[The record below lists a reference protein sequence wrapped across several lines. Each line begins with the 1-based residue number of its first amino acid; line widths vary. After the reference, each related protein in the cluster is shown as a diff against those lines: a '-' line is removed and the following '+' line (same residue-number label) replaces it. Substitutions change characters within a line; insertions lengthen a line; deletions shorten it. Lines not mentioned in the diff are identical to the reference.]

1 MTFDYQAWTIDQ
13 HLAAV
18 KAELGHRE
26 QLQQALSMWQGFST
40 WLGLAQAEIENRR
53 EPVGDGWTDGAHTEV
68 DGRLVRSRDALGA
81 WVTQIKDSGVVQQL
95 TDLPNLISTTYSK
108 VEFAKQ
114 RRDWALRGYRY
125 TDVLSAGSRP
135 DPHVSKL
142 STPQMTEELVTA
154 TADSVRA
161 MNELG
166 QAYANA
172 AKAMT
177 LAVGGLLWPGPRAGE
192 SETTLGPDGGVSPDA
207 GSANGP
213 AGTPDPESAPESPQE
228 TPNPATTPETTPT
241 ESTDPTKDAS
251 DVASALSDLAEAL
264 TGSGT
269 TPDPVTSPLP
279 TDLGDVINPDT
290 VPGVASGLPG
300 LAGVG
305 SAVEGGVVADAV
317 ARAAVPTTTAGP
329 AVTPLPTGL
338 TAATAATGG
347 YPPMYPPHAAA
358 AAAKRSGGI
367 KPGTSEQPVS
377 GRPRDRRAAAA
388 PGAAGVPGV
397 ALRGR
402 RSGATKPAPAA
413 QRRWD
418 AEDDTIRLLDE
429 EMWQVDQH
437 DDVAEG
443 RTPRRGS

>member
-1 MTFDYQAWTIDQ
+1 MTFDYKAWTIDQ

-26 QLQQALSMWQGFST
+26 QLQQALAMWQGFTT
-40 WLGLAQAEIENRR
+40 WLGLAEAQLENRR
-53 EPVGDGWTDGAHTEV
+53 AVVADGWTDGAHTEV
-68 DGRLVRSRDALGA
+68 DGRLVQSRDALGA
-81 WVTQIKDSGVVQQL
+81 WITQIKDSGVVQRL
-95 TDLPNLISTTYSK
+95 TDLPNLITTTYGK

-125 TDVLSAGSRP
+125 EDVLNAPGRP

-142 STPQMTEELVTA
+142 SSAQMTEELVTA

-166 QAYANA
+166 QAYADT

-192 SETTLGPDGGVSPDA
+192 SETPGGPAGGTSPDA
-207 GSANGP
+207 GSAAGP
-213 AGTPDPESAPESPQE
+213 TSTPDPESAPESLQE
-228 TPNPATTPETTPT
+228 TPNPATTPEETST

-251 DVASALSDLAEAL
+251 DVVSALSDLAEAL
-264 TGSGT
+264 TGSGA

-279 TDLGDVINPDT
+279 TDLGDVINPGS

-300 LAGVG
+300 LAGAG
-305 SAVEGGVVADAV
+305 SAVDGGVVADAV
-317 ARAAVPTTTAGP
+317 ARAAVPTTGTGP
-329 AVTPLPTGL
+329 TVTPLPTAL
-338 TAATAATGG
+338 TTATAATGG

-358 AAAKRSGGI
+358 AAAKQPGGI

-388 PGAAGVPGV
+388 PGVAGVPGV

-402 RSGATKPAPAA
+402 RNGATKAAPAA

-418 AEDDTIRLLDE
+418 AENDTISLLDE

-443 RTPRRGS
+443 RTPRRGT